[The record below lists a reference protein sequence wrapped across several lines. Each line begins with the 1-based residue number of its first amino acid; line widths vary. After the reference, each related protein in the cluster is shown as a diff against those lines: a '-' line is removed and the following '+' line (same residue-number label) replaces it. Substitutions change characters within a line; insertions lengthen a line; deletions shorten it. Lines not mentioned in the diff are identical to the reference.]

1 MTDLTQGS
9 IARHLASMA
18 AFIAA
23 GLIFQSAYFIIDLY
37 FVSRLGKDAVA
48 GVAAA
53 GNFFY
58 LAQLAALGERAEAYG
73 ARQPDGRLVGVAAW
87 VRPGCYP
94 LGGAAQLRQA
104 GGALWALLP
113 SPRGLRDGTRYLLA
127 IDKVHPK
134 EPAWYLNLLV
144 ADPSAQR
151 AGVGAALQGGVLER
165 ADLEGMP
172 AYLETQNPDNLP
184 YYRRFGYE
192 VVDELRPV
200 PHGPPLWT
208 MRRPAAG

>member
-1 MTDLTQGS
+1 
-9 IARHLASMA
+9 
-18 AFIAA
+18 
-23 GLIFQSAYFIIDLY
+23 
-37 FVSRLGKDAVA
+37 
-48 GVAAA
+48 
-53 GNFFY
+53 
-58 LAQLAALGERAEAYG
+58 
-73 ARQPDGRLVGVAAW
+73 VAAW